1 MYRSGKVSFQNINIC
16 LLVVLLFLT
25 TFASRI
31 VKGEWYLGGEQ
42 RNLDDSTICDALYDS
57 SAKCQTHLKSSS
69 GGYYEVRLSS
79 VMTTHR

>member
-1 MYRSGKVSFQNINIC
+1 MAPCVTISHH
-16 LLVVLLFLT
+16 
-25 TFASRI
+25 FASRI

-42 RNLDDSTICDALYDS
+42 RNLGDSAICDVLYDS

-79 VMTTHR
+79 VMTPTDRTVTEILTISFCFL